1 MDDGVMDKHQAV
13 GWLHRRAGLGL
24 HPNDLKAEAE
34 RDPDDALD
42 ALLASP
48 VTPRDIWADVDL
60 DRQNKGRTNAVRAWL
75 GALIAS
81 DRPFHDRRTWM
92 LHGWLVSSMDKVPSP
107 TAMVE
112 QIQLFERSGNVD
124 FADLLGD
131 LTVDRA
137 MLVYLDGRTSTAEA
151 PNENYG
157 RELLELF
164 SLGEGNYTEADVQA
178 AAVALTGWTTARR
191 DRSSRFVSR
200 RHDDTPQTL
209 LGATGVNDVG
219 SVINAV
225 INDPAHPGFVA
236 DRIISEYL
244 GDLADDPGNDVRDDL
259 IGTYEAS
266 GRRLDPVI
274 ERALR
279 LGLEGASTTMVLDP
293 IRWLVIC
300 ARATAVDL
308 TGLRRSVTR
317 SIREMGQVPLF
328 PPSVDGW
335 PRGTEW
341 LTSSSLV
348 ARTNVAAAIA
358 AATDPSE
365 PLRIA
370 ADDNDVDQLAE
381 HLGLREPFGP
391 GTRSAIGSAVDP
403 VGRLT
408 VALIC
413 PESLVA

>member
-1 MDDGVMDKHQAV
+1 MDHGVMDRQQAV
-13 GWLHRRAGLGL
+13 RWLHRRAGLGL
-24 HPNDLKAEAE
+24 HPNNLKAEVE
-34 RDPDDALD
+34 RDPGEVLD

-48 VTPRDIWADVDL
+48 VTPRNIWAGVDL
-60 DRQNKGRTNAVRAWL
+60 DRRNKGRTNAVRAWL
-75 GALIAS
+75 DALVAS

-92 LHGWLVSSMDKVPSP
+92 LHGWLVSSMDKVPNP

-124 FADLLGD
+124 FADLLSD
-131 LTVDRA
+131 LTLDRA

-178 AAVALTGWTTARR
+178 AAVALTGWTTNRR
-191 DRSSRFVSR
+191 DRSPRFVSR
-200 RHDDTPQTL
+200 RHDDTPQTW

-219 SVINAV
+219 SVIDAV

-244 GDLADDPGNDVRDDL
+244 GDLADGIGEGVRTDL

-274 ERALR
+274 QRALQ
-279 LGLEGASTTMVLDP
+279 LGLDGASATVVLDP

-308 TGLRRSVTR
+308 SGLRQSVTR

-328 PPSVDGW
+328 PPSVNGW

-358 AATDPSE
+358 EATDPTE

-381 HLGLREPFGP
+381 HLGLREPFGV
-391 GTRSAIGSAVDP
+391 GTRSAIGSAANP
-403 VGRLT
+403 VARLT

>member
-1 MDDGVMDKHQAV
+1 MAPMDKQQAV
-13 GWLHRRAGLGL
+13 CWLHRRAGLGL
-24 HPNDLKAEAE
+24 HPNDFAAEAE
-34 RDPDDALD
+34 RDPGDALN

-60 DRQNKGRTNAVRAWL
+60 DGRDTGRANAVRAWL
-75 GALIAS
+75 GALVAS

-92 LHGWLVSSMDKVPSP
+92 LHGWLVCSMDKVPDP

-124 FADLLGD
+124 FADFLGD

-137 MLVYLDGRTSTAEA
+137 MLIYLDGLTSTAQA

-164 SLGEGNYTEADVQA
+164 GLGEGNYTEADVQA
-178 AAVALTGWTTARR
+178 AAAALTGWTIDRRNLSAKFVARQ
-191 DRSSRFVSR
+191 
-200 RHDDTPQTL
+200 HDDTHQTL
-209 LGATGVNDVG
+209 LGVTGVNDVG
-219 SVINAV
+219 SVVDAV
-225 INDPAHPGFVA
+225 VNDPAHPGFVA

-244 GDLADDPGNDVRDDL
+244 GDLTGDAREDVRNDL
-259 IGTYEAS
+259 IGTYAAS
-266 GRRLDPVI
+266 DRRLDAVI

-279 LGLEGASTTMVLDP
+279 LGLDGASTTVVLDP

-300 ARATAVDL
+300 ARATGVNL
-308 TGLRRSVTR
+308 SRLRRSATQ
-317 SIREMGQVPLF
+317 SFREMGQIPLF
-328 PPSVDGW
+328 PPNVNGW

-341 LTSSSLV
+341 LTASSLI
-348 ARTNVAAAIA
+348 ARTNVAAALA
-358 AATDPSE
+358 AATEPAE

-381 HLGLREPFGP
+381 HLGLLEPFGP
-391 GTRSAIGSAVDP
+391 GTRRAIGSATDP

-408 VALIC
+408 VALVC
-413 PESLVA
+413 PESLLA

>member
-1 MDDGVMDKHQAV
+1 MAYMDRQQAA

-24 HPNDLKAEAE
+24 HPDDLKGEVK
-34 RDPDDALD
+34 RDPDDSLD
-42 ALLASP
+42 AFFAP
-48 VTPRDIWADVDL
+48 PATPRYIWADTDL
-60 DRQNKGRTNAVRAWL
+60 DPQNKGRAAAVRAWL

-92 LHGWLVSSMDKVPSP
+92 LHGWLVSSLDKVPTP
-107 TAMVE
+107 EAMVE
-112 QIQLFERSGNVD
+112 QIQLFEQSGSVD

-131 LTVDRA
+131 LTINRA
-137 MLVYLDGRTSTAEA
+137 MLVYLDGRTSTAQA

-164 SLGEGNYTEADVQA
+164 GLGEGNYTEADVQA
-178 AAVALTGWTTARR
+178 AAIALTGWTIDRR
-191 DRSSRFVSR
+191 DHSAKFVRR
-200 RHDDTPQTL
+200 RHDDTSQTL

-219 SVINAV
+219 SVIDAV

-244 GDLADDPGNDVRDDL
+244 GDLIGDAREDVRNDL
-259 IGTYEAS
+259 ISTYEAT
-266 GRRLDPVI
+266 GRRLDAVI
-274 ERALR
+274 ERAIR
-279 LGLEGASTTMVLDP
+279 LGLEGASTTVVLDP

-300 ARATAVDL
+300 ARATGVDL
-308 TGLRRSVTR
+308 SGLRRSATQ

-328 PPSVDGW
+328 PPSVAGW

-341 LTSSSLV
+341 LTSSSLI
-348 ARTNVAAAIA
+348 ARTNVAAALA

-365 PLRIA
+365 PLHIA
-370 ADDNDVDQLAE
+370 AEDNDVDQLAE
-381 HLGLREPFGP
+381 HLGLREPFGA
-391 GTRSAIGSAVDP
+391 GTRSAIRSAADP

-408 VALIC
+408 VALVC
-413 PESLVA
+413 PESLLA

>member
-1 MDDGVMDKHQAV
+1 MDRQQAV

-24 HPNDLKAEAE
+24 HPHDLKAEGK
-34 RDPDDALD
+34 RDPDDSLD
-42 ALLASP
+42 AFLAP
-48 VTPRDIWADVDL
+48 PATPRDIWADADL
-60 DRQNKGRTNAVRAWL
+60 DPKNNGRATAVQAWL

-92 LHGWLVSSMDKVPSP
+92 LHGWLVSSMDKVRNPE
-107 TAMVE
+107 AMVE
-112 QIQLFERSGNVD
+112 QIQLFERSGDVD

-131 LTVDRA
+131 LTVDPA
-137 MLVYLDGRTSTAEA
+137 MLVYLDGWTSTAEA

-164 SLGEGNYTEADVQA
+164 GLGEGNYTEADVQA
-178 AAVALTGWTTARR
+178 AAIALTGWKFNRR
-191 DRSSRFVSR
+191 DRSAKFVPR
-200 RHDDTPQTL
+200 RHDDTSQTL

-219 SVINAV
+219 SVIDAV

-244 GDLADDPGNDVRDDL
+244 GDLTGDTREDVRTDL
-259 IGTYEAS
+259 ISTYEAT
-266 GRRLDPVI
+266 GRRLTAVI

-279 LGLEGASTTMVLDP
+279 LGLAGASTTTVLDP

-300 ARATAVDL
+300 ARATGVDL
-308 TGLRRSVTR
+308 SGLRRSATQ

-328 PPSVDGW
+328 PPSVAGW

-341 LTSSSLV
+341 LTSSSLI
-348 ARTNVAAAIA
+348 ARTNVAAVLA

-365 PLRIA
+365 PLHIA
-370 ADDNDVDQLAE
+370 AADNDVDQLAE
-381 HLGLREPFGP
+381 HLGLREPFGV
-391 GTRSAIGSAVDP
+391 GTRRAIGSAVDP

-408 VALIC
+408 IALVC
-413 PESLVA
+413 PESLTA

>member
-1 MDDGVMDKHQAV
+1 MAYMDRQQTV
-13 GWLHRRAGLGL
+13 GWLHRSAGLGL
-24 HPNDLKAEAE
+24 HPHDREAEVKRDSNDLLKAFFAA
-34 RDPDDALD
+34 PT
-42 ALLASP
+42 
-48 VTPRDIWADVDL
+48 TPRDIWADADL
-60 DRQNKGRTNAVRAWL
+60 DPQSNGRARAVRAWL
-75 GALIAS
+75 DALVAS

-107 TAMVE
+107 ALMVE
-112 QIQLFERSGNVD
+112 QIELFERSGDID

-131 LTVDRA
+131 LTVNRA

-164 SLGEGNYTEADVQA
+164 GLGEGNYTEADVQA
-178 AAVALTGWTTARR
+178 AAVALTGWIVDRR
-191 DRSSRFVSR
+191 DHSVRFVPR
-200 RHDDTPQTL
+200 RHDETPQTL
-209 LGATGVNDVG
+209 LNSTGVNDVS
-219 SVINAV
+219 SVIDAV

-244 GDLADDPGNDVRDDL
+244 GDLPGDSGEDVRNDL
-259 IGTYEAS
+259 IGTYVAS
-266 GRRLDPVI
+266 GRRIDAVI
-274 ERALR
+274 QRALQ

-300 ARATAVDL
+300 ARATGVNL
-308 TGLRRSVTR
+308 SGLRRSATQ
-317 SIREMGQVPLF
+317 SIREMGQIPLF
-328 PPSVDGW
+328 PPSVIGW
-335 PRGTEW
+335 PRGAAW

-358 AATDPSE
+358 AATDPAE
-365 PLRIA
+365 PLHIA
-370 ADDNDVDQLAE
+370 ADDNDADQLAE

-391 GTRSAIGSAVDP
+391 STRRAIGSATDP

-413 PESLVA
+413 PESLLV

>member
-1 MDDGVMDKHQAV
+1 MTYMDRQQGV

-24 HPNDLKAEAE
+24 HPDDLKAEIE
-34 RDPDDALD
+34 RDPNDSLD

-48 VTPRDIWADVDL
+48 LTPRDIWVDTDL
-60 DRQNKGRTNAVRAWL
+60 DPQNNGRATAVRTWL

-92 LHGWLVSSMDKVPSP
+92 LHGWLVSSMDKVPNP
-107 TAMVE
+107 QAMVE
-112 QIQLFERSGNVD
+112 QIQLFEQSGNVD

-131 LTVDRA
+131 LTVNRA

-164 SLGEGNYTEADVQA
+164 GLGEGNYTEADVQA
-178 AAVALTGWTTARR
+178 AAVALTGWTIDRR
-191 DRSSRFVSR
+191 GGSAKFVPR

-219 SVINAV
+219 SVIDAV

-244 GDLADDPGNDVRDDL
+244 GDLAGDTREDVRSEL
-259 IGTYEAS
+259 IGTYEAT
-266 GRRLDPVI
+266 GRRLDAVI
-274 ERALR
+274 EHALR
-279 LGLEGASTTMVLDP
+279 LGLEGASTAVVLDP
-293 IRWLVIC
+293 ICWLVIC
-300 ARATAVDL
+300 ARATSVDL
-308 TGLRRSVTR
+308 SGLRRSATQ

-328 PPSVDGW
+328 PPSVAGW

-341 LTSSSLV
+341 LTSSSLI
-348 ARTNVAAAIA
+348 ARTNVAAALA
-358 AATDPSE
+358 TATDPAE

-370 ADDNDVDQLAE
+370 AEDNDVDQLAE
-381 HLGLREPFGP
+381 HLGLREPFGV
-391 GTRSAIGSAVDP
+391 GTRIAIGSAADP

-408 VALIC
+408 IALVC
-413 PESLVA
+413 PESLLA

>member
-1 MDDGVMDKHQAV
+1 MAPMDRQQAV

-24 HPNDLKAEAE
+24 HPDDLEAE
-34 RDPDDALD
+34 VERNLDDSLD
-42 ALLASP
+42 AFLAAP
-48 VTPRDIWADVDL
+48 ITPRDIWADTDL
-60 DRQNKGRTNAVRAWL
+60 NPQNNGRATAVRAWL

-92 LHGWLVSSMDKVPSP
+92 LHGWLVSSMDKVPDP
-107 TAMVE
+107 EAMVE

-137 MLVYLDGRTSTAEA
+137 MLVYLDGRTSTAQA

-164 SLGEGNYTEADVQA
+164 GLGEGNYTENDVQA
-178 AAVALTGWTTARR
+178 AAVALTGWTIDRR
-191 DRSSRFVSR
+191 DRSARFVPR
-200 RHDDTPQTL
+200 RHDATPQTL
-209 LGATGVNDVG
+209 LGVIGVNDVG

-225 INDPAHPGFVA
+225 IDDPAHPGFVA

-244 GDLADDPGNDVRDDL
+244 GDLTGDAREDVRNDL
-259 IGTYEAS
+259 ISTYSAS
-266 GRRLDPVI
+266 DRRLDAVI
-274 ERALR
+274 ARALR
-279 LGLEGASTTMVLDP
+279 LGLDGASTTVVLDP

-300 ARATAVDL
+300 ARATGVNL
-308 TGLRRSVTR
+308 SRLRRSATQ

-328 PPSVDGW
+328 PPSVNGW

-348 ARTNVAAAIA
+348 ARTNVAAALA
-358 AATDPSE
+358 AATDPAE

-370 ADDNDVDQLAE
+370 ADNDDVDQLAQ

-391 GTRSAIGSAVDP
+391 GTRRAIGSAADP

-408 VALIC
+408 VALVC
-413 PESLVA
+413 PESLLA